1 LCSRANENFIEQK
14 VAAAAAAAEKWKILK
29 RHQPQQ
35 KENNF

>member
-14 VAAAAAAAEKWKILK
+14 VAAAAAAEKWKILK